1 MVTIRTKEDLIR
13 ALQEDPEWRAAV
25 RSFILTEELLALPA
39 RFEAFV
45 EHVDQFIDDQKGF
58 NQRVDQFID
67 DQKGFNQRVD
77 QFIDD
82 QKGFNQHVD
91 QFIDDQKGFNQRV
104 DQFIDDQKGF
114 NQRVDQFIDDQ
125 KGFNKNQE
133 ELNQRVDQ
141 FIDDQKGFNKNQE
154 GVNKNQEGVNQRV
167 ESRLANLDGND
178 LERRARESILNIAK
192 DHLDLT
198 RGRVLLSRTRE
209 MDPGLRTTLD
219 EAEEQGLVTSSDI
232 SNLEVADIILWG
244 RRDRDRRYVHVVM
257 EVSRTISNNDIQ
269 RAHNRA
275 KTLAAAT
282 GEEASAAVVGAIV
295 QPPQQRMAEELG
307 VATVTPA
314 MLTNVQT
321 E

>member
-25 RSFILTEELLALPA
+25 RSFILTEDLMTLPV

-45 EHVDQFIDDQKGF
+45 E
-58 NQRVDQFID
+58 RVDQFID
-67 DQKGFNQRVD
+67 DQKGFNQRVN
-77 QFIDD
+77 QFIDE

-104 DQFIDDQKGF
+104 NQFIDEQKGFNKNQEEF

-133 ELNQRVDQ
+133 EFNQRVDQ
-141 FIDDQKGFNKNQE
+141 FIDDQKRF
-154 GVNKNQEGVNQRV
+154 NKNQEGVNQRV

-198 RGRVLLSRTRE
+198 RGRILLSRTRE

-219 EAEEQGLVTSSDI
+219 EAEKQGLVTDRDI

-244 RRDRDRRYVHVVM
+244 RRDRDRRYVHLVM

-269 RAHNRA
+269 RAHDRA
-275 KTLAAAT
+275 RTLAAAT